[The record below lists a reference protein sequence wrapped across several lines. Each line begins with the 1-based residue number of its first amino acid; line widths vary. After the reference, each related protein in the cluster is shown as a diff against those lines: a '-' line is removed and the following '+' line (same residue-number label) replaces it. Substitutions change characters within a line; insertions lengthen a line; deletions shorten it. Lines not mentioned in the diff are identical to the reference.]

1 MQNIKEMTYNLKQV
15 LSANIQGLDQTSKL
29 HRMKETG
36 KKFNLRMVRIIPWS
50 QDKQINFLPA
60 LLLLTHHQKQQQ
72 QQTKNKQKKQ
82 PRILKSEFFLENW
95 GRWTIKYLMYK
106 IVLKIVRQIIQ
117 LFVSDCYVQ
126 HLSEWKWM
134 HSGFYISPLFCTPL
148 NVEKHYCTG
157 AWFKQLLNCYCVGQ
171 GRHDL
176 S

>member
-72 QQTKNKQKKQ
+72 QTKNKQKKTTQ
-82 PRILKSEFFLENW
+82 DSEI
-95 GRWTIKYLMYK
+95 R
-106 IVLKIVRQIIQ
+106 VLSWELR
-117 LFVSDCYVQ
+117 
-126 HLSEWKWM
+126 
-134 HSGFYISPLFCTPL
+134 
-148 NVEKHYCTG
+148 
-157 AWFKQLLNCYCVGQ
+157 
-171 GRHDL
+171 
-176 S
+176 